1 MKLTRIL
8 IFTVIAVIVLLII
21 GKVAGWF
28 GSPAGL
34 VVQTDT
40 VQKRDIVETVTA
52 SGKIYPIV
60 QVQIAA
66 EISGEIV
73 ELPVQ
78 EGAWVN
84 ANDLLM
90 RINPDIYESQVE
102 QSQAAL
108 DNTKAQLASARSQLL
123 QAKVQMENAKISFGR
138 SDQLFKDKVISQSD
152 FDQASLAYETSKAQ
166 YDMAQEGVTAM
177 EYTVKSSEAMLKEM
191 RNSFKRTSIYA
202 PISGTVFGLSKKKG
216 EKVLGTIQMSGDNL
230 MSVADLNNMEVQV
243 DVSENDVLRINL
255 GDTANI
261 EVDAY
266 LDRKF
271 IGLVT
276 QIANSAGGTS
286 LLQQATEQAT
296 NFKVKIMILPES
308 YKDLSPAEKNG
319 KYPFYPGMS
328 ATAEIK
334 TNTARQI
341 LSVPIQ
347 AVTTREDT
355 ASADKG
361 KVREIVFTLS
371 GDTITETTIVTGIQ
385 DDDFIEIK
393 DGLTEGQKIVSG
405 PYNTVS
411 TMLKQGDKIKEE
423 AKKETPPAE

>member
-1 MKLTRIL
+1 MKLNRIL
-8 IFTVIAVIVLLII
+8 IIAVIAVIAILII

-276 QIANSAGGTS
+276 QIANSAGSTN

-328 ATAEIK
+328 ATTEIK

-355 ASADKG
+355 TSADKG

-371 GDTITETTIVTGIQ
+371 GDTITETTITTGIQ

-393 DGLTEGQKIVSG
+393 EGLTEGQKIVSG

-423 AKKETPPAE
+423 VKKETPPAE